1 MLPVSQAE
9 AKGIK
14 GMAQDQAGKTAR
26 KGGRSLG
33 RPRGGSPREDRLDDV
48 LEVATRLFRER
59 GFRAT
64 RLDDISDDLGV
75 TRAALYYYFDGK
87 AEILEEIC
95 VRAMASSEAALR
107 DVQVLDDPAERL
119 LSFGKVYARNMSSDA
134 ARVFFRDNGELK
146 ASSRRA
152 LMARARA
159 INEGAEAIIR
169 YGIEHGDF
177 ADDIDVRH
185 SALGFLGM
193 LNSLAEWYRPNRDGD
208 FDDVVTQMVRLIVQ
222 GVEKRPAKPRKPR
235 AKKT

>member
-1 MLPVSQAE
+1 MSE
-9 AKGIK
+9 ES
-14 GMAQDQAGKTAR
+14 GKRRTGRA
-26 KGGRSLG
+26 GRSLG

-48 LEVATRLFRER
+48 LEVATKLFRER

-87 AEILEEIC
+87 ADILEEIC

-134 ARVFFRDNGELK
+134 ARVFFRDNAELK
-146 ASSRRA
+146 PTSRRA
-152 LMARARA
+152 LLARARA

-169 YGIEHGDF
+169 YGVEHEDF
-177 ADDIDVRH
+177 SDDVDVRH
-185 SALGFLGM
+185 CALGFLGM

-208 FDDVVTQMVRLIVQ
+208 FDEVVAQLVNLLVQ
-222 GVEKRPAKPRKPR
+222 GVAKRPVKARRKAAAKS
-235 AKKT
+235 

>member
-1 MLPVSQAE
+1 MNQGSE
-9 AKGIK
+9 
-14 GMAQDQAGKTAR
+14 
-26 KGGRSLG
+26 KGGSKRSRRSLG

-48 LEVATRLFRER
+48 LEVATQLFRER

-107 DVQVLDDPAERL
+107 EVQALDDPAERL

-134 ARVFFRDNGELK
+134 ARVFFRDHGELK
-146 ASSRRA
+146 PSSRRA

-159 INEGAEAIIR
+159 INEGAEAIIG
-169 YGIEHGDF
+169 YGIEHEDF
-177 ADDIDVRH
+177 ADDIDIRP

-193 LNSLAEWYRPNRDGD
+193 LNSLAEWYRPSRDGD
-208 FDDVVTQMVRLIVQ
+208 FDEVVTQLVRLF
-222 GVEKRPAKPRKPR
+222 VEGAAKRPAGSRKPLAR
-235 AKKT
+235 GDLTAP